1 MLQSLHVETRI
12 WHLQNTFSPKC
23 ERGNWSLT
31 ASLSAQC
38 LVAHGHG
45 RKHWT
50 CLQPRKTWTF
60 LKVKVHILPWWK
72 HAVGKLG
79 FWFGTSFNWNATTM
93 AIRTM
98 RNIHFQAPRSLVR
111 WSQAFAETYNGNEH
125 WKWLRLSK
133 ILPQVALTVVD
144 YLSTVLFWS
153 VDAKTDFQVLRLLWS
168 CLVHEKSLRKSF
180 WQRGDVVLL
189 SALISC
195 CEKASEWQLA
205 LLLFGT
211 RQSEST
217 DGLSDCEPDVVL
229 YNAMISAL
237 EKCGQWTLALD
248 FVNQMQLQSLVP
260 DGITYSAVI
269 SACEKGL
276 QWQMALS
283 ILSLAIALS
292 NEIDTIA
299 FNSAISSVE
308 KCGFW
313 EIALILL
320 QDMTQF
326 SLADDISF
334 NAAIGACEKG
344 QQMLETS
351 ASKAPEINGHKKGPP
366 AAKSV
371 ISTRTMHTVCNL
383 WPLMTGWV
391 HSNCQVLFGLF
402 ICEAMRRRS
411 CRFCFFCPW

>member
-1 MLQSLHVETRI
+1 M
-12 WHLQNTFSPKC
+12 
-23 ERGNWSLT
+23 
-31 ASLSAQC
+31 
-38 LVAHGHG
+38 
-45 RKHWT
+45 
-50 CLQPRKTWTF
+50 
-60 LKVKVHILPWWK
+60 
-72 HAVGKLG
+72 
-79 FWFGTSFNWNATTM
+79 
-93 AIRTM
+93 
-98 RNIHFQAPRSLVR
+98 
-111 WSQAFAETYNGNEH
+111 
-125 WKWLRLSK
+125 
-133 ILPQVALTVVD
+133 
-144 YLSTVLFWS
+144 
-153 VDAKTDFQVLRLLWS
+153 
-168 CLVHEKSLRKSF
+168 
-180 WQRGDVVLL
+180 VLL

-217 DGLSDCEPDVVL
+217 GGPSDCEPDVVL

-237 EKCGQWTLALD
+237 EKCGQWTLALHFLD
-248 FVNQMQLQSLVP
+248 QMQLQNLVP

-351 ASKAPEINGHKKGPP
+351 ASKAPEKR
-366 AAKSV
+366 A
-371 ISTRTMHTVCNL
+371 VCSQVRVRFLWDAYNL
-383 WPLMTGWV
+383 WPQTTRWV
-391 HSNCQVLFGLF
+391 H
-402 ICEAMRRRS
+402 
-411 CRFCFFCPW
+411 

>member
-1 MLQSLHVETRI
+1 M
-12 WHLQNTFSPKC
+12 
-23 ERGNWSLT
+23 
-31 ASLSAQC
+31 
-38 LVAHGHG
+38 
-45 RKHWT
+45 
-50 CLQPRKTWTF
+50 
-60 LKVKVHILPWWK
+60 
-72 HAVGKLG
+72 
-79 FWFGTSFNWNATTM
+79 
-93 AIRTM
+93 
-98 RNIHFQAPRSLVR
+98 
-111 WSQAFAETYNGNEH
+111 
-125 WKWLRLSK
+125 
-133 ILPQVALTVVD
+133 
-144 YLSTVLFWS
+144 
-153 VDAKTDFQVLRLLWS
+153 
-168 CLVHEKSLRKSF
+168 
-180 WQRGDVVLL
+180 VLL

-237 EKCGQWTLALD
+237 EKCGQWTLALHFLD
-248 FVNQMQLQSLVP
+248 QMQLQSLVP

-351 ASKAPEINGHKKGPP
+351 ASKARPQKKDKKW
-366 AAKSV
+366 AACSQV
-371 ISTRTMHTVCNL
+371 CDQYSYDVYSTQ
-383 WPLMTGWV
+383 LMTTYV
-391 HSNCQVLFGLF
+391 CMSAFKLSRPV
-402 ICEAMRRRS
+402 
-411 CRFCFFCPW
+411 